1 MKSPDAEQAR
11 ETRKLEAKRGEFL
24 KEKLAISVYFSFFF
38 SSHKRQYKLSNLILN
53 LHISSIW

>member
-24 KEKLAISVYFSFFF
+24 KEKLAISVYFLLLFFF
-38 SSHKRQYKLSNLILN
+38 LLPK
-53 LHISSIW
+53 